1 MLRARVSRNRLTPP
15 PDDDPTEPSV
25 PAPASA
31 KPARKVASRSRAL
44 SADTLEGLG
53 ARRLAEL
60 LMDAAQGDPTL
71 ARSLR
76 LVLAGTDG
84 GGRLAAEVEKRLRTI
99 GRSRG
104 FVEWDKVRPLAR
116 ELDSLRET
124 IAGPL
129 AAADPEA
136 AVAQMRLLLSLAK
149 GVFERSDDGSG
160 ILGDVFRQAGA
171 ELGRLWTLLPGRN
184 PVALESMQDCG
195 RLARSG

>member
-1 MLRARVSRNRLTPP
+1 MPRARVSRSRLTPLP
-15 PDDDPTEPSV
+15 ADGVSEEPAQV
-25 PAPASA
+25 HA
-31 KPARKVASRSRAL
+31 KPGRKAAARSRAL
-44 SADTLEGLG
+44 SADALEGLG
-53 ARRLAEL
+53 ARKLAEL
-60 LMDAAQGDPTL
+60 LMDAAQRDPAL
-71 ARSLR
+71 ERSLR

-136 AVAQMRLLLSLAK
+136 AVAQMRLLLSLGE
-149 GVFERSDDGSG
+149 GVFERSDDGG
-160 ILGDVFRQAGA
+160 GVLGSVFRQAGVTWA
-171 ELGRLWTLLPGRN
+171 CSGRCSRRGTRSRWQASCWRCWTRTDT
-184 PVALESMQDCG
+184 A
-195 RLARSG
+195 

>member
-31 KPARKVASRSRAL
+31 KPARKVTSRSRAL

-60 LMDAAQGDPTL
+60 LMDAAQGDPAL
-71 ARSLR
+71 ARALR

-99 GRSRG
+99 GRSCG

-136 AVAQMRLLLSLAK
+136 A
-149 GVFERSDDGSG
+149 
-160 ILGDVFRQAGA
+160 
-171 ELGRLWTLLPGRN
+171 
-184 PVALESMQDCG
+184 
-195 RLARSG
+195 

>member
-1 MLRARVSRNRLTPP
+1 MLRARVSRSRLTPP
-15 PDDDPTEPSV
+15 PVDDTAEPSV
-25 PAPASA
+25 LAPAPARPA
-31 KPARKVASRSRAL
+31 KATSRSRAL

-60 LMDAAQGDPTL
+60 LMDAAQGDPAL

-76 LVLAGTDG
+76 LVMAGTDG

-99 GRSRG
+99 ERSRG

-116 ELDSLRET
+116 ELDSLQET

-136 AVAQMRLLLSLAK
+136 AVAQMRLLLSL
-149 GVFERSDDGSG
+149 GESVFERSDDGNG

-171 ELGRLWTLLPGRN
+171 ELGRL
-184 PVALESMQDCG
+184 
-195 RLARSG
+195 